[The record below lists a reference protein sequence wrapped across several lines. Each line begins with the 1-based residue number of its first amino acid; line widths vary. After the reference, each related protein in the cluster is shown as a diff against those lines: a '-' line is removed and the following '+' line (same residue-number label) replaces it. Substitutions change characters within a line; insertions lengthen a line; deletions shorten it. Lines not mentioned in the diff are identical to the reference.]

1 MRPYKIVLVLL
12 LFSSL
17 STYAHRDFWTVR
29 YFGKVVVRIKTGFQ
43 YEEISKAWI
52 IGELTNNLT
61 RRLNYKDT
69 VFLDFDHQY
78 VGDCIPDYFI
88 SFDFGSIKQAYSGGE
103 INTFL
108 KREALV
114 IREVSRKFDAAT
126 TLRLTEYAIK
136 NLFSIIKT
144 QKVIEYKKN
153 YCQWLI
159 NSIDIELT
167 KSIALQ
173 RSSSVVNEIL
183 AGRVYKPDTE
193 KKYPCSISYYLENN
207 KYYIYDGDKTK
218 NTVLLIVD
226 NIYQFNPVSPNEA
239 IVFNT
244 DSTFYFVQG
253 GNNPHTSK
261 RLTIK
266 NTNNFYR
273 PYIIK
278 KGDFDKVTISYWFY
292 IRDVFSEV
300 EKNVVYNIK
309 KDELIQN

>member
-1 MRPYKIVLVLL
+1 
-12 LFSSL
+12 
-17 STYAHRDFWTVR
+17 
-29 YFGKVVVRIKTGFQ
+29 VVVRIKTGFQ
-43 YEEISKAWI
+43 YEEINKAWI
-52 IGELTNNLT
+52 IGDLTNKLT
-61 RRLNYKDT
+61 KRLNYNDT
-69 VFLDFDHQY
+69 VFLDFAHYY
-78 VGDCIPDYFI
+78 VGDCLPDYFI

-114 IREVSRKFDAAT
+114 IREVSRKFDAAA

-136 NLFSIIKT
+136 NLFSIIKS
-144 QKVIEYKKN
+144 QKIIEYKKN

-167 KSIALQ
+167 RNIVLQ
-173 RSSSVVNEIL
+173 RSSTIVNEIL
-183 AGRVYKPDTE
+183 ASRVYKPDTE
-193 KKYPCSISYYLENN
+193 KNDSSVISYYLENN

-226 NIYQFNPVSPNEA
+226 NIYQFKAVSTNEA

-253 GNNPHTSK
+253 GSNLHTSK
-261 RLTIK
+261 RLAIK
-266 NTNNFYR
+266 DTNDFYK
-273 PYIIK
+273 PYVIK
-278 KGDFDKVTISYWFY
+278 KVDSDKVTVSFWFY
-292 IRDVFSEV
+292 VRDVYSAI
-300 EKNVVYNIK
+300 EKDLVYDIK